1 MLALRISVFYLHHV
15 AFDCISRG
23 FQFSISFCSAGT
35 TGWWLM
41 VTYQNLDLRNVI
53 VHGNSSEQ
61 DLVQTHCLG
70 RRLTLQV
77 QSLQTSRQSKS
88 GDVAN
93 CCQLLQ
99 TAREDHHKTYYV
111 CACGHVHQCLHAH
124 LLFLWHRQWWNSARC
139 STQILFSRFWNTT
152 LTDAGTNLVQS
163 HSPGL
168 GCSNFHIAR
177 GILNFPLQKERK
189 TWRLLALRISL
200 FHLHHIAFGFPIFR
214 FLFRMVVYQ
223 NLDLR
228 NVIVHGNSSEQ
239 DRASPEMLPTVA
251 NCKWRPSQ
259 NPLSLQ
265 LWLQKESTTSR
276 FFWIQNLTISLAPYR
291 ILMHFSAF
299 PHLCSAR
306 RTGWW

>member
-1 MLALRISVFYLHHV
+1 MHIAPILACPWTLPLKHNFGTNLVQTHSPGLGCTDFHIDRGILNFYLQKESKTWRLFALRISVFYLHHV

-23 FQFSISFCSAGT
+23 FQFSISICLAGT
-35 TGWWLM
+35 MGWWLM

-99 TAREDHHKTYYV
+99 TASEDHHKTYYV

-139 STQILFSRFWNTT
+139 STQILFPT
-152 LTDAGTNLVQS
+152 LK
-163 HSPGL
+163 H
-168 GCSNFHIAR
+168 NFDWCWH
-177 GILNFPLQKERK
+177 
-189 TWRLLALRISL
+189 
-200 FHLHHIAFGFPIFR
+200 
-214 FLFRMVVYQ
+214 
-223 NLDLR
+223 
-228 NVIVHGNSSEQ
+228 
-239 DRASPEMLPTVA
+239 
-251 NCKWRPSQ
+251 
-259 NPLSLQ
+259 
-265 LWLQKESTTSR
+265 
-276 FFWIQNLTISLAPYR
+276 
-291 ILMHFSAF
+291 
-299 PHLCSAR
+299 
-306 RTGWW
+306 